1 MRRRLPPL
9 NSLKAFE
16 AAARYCSFSDAADEL
31 CVSHSAVSHQV
42 KLLEKHLNIELFVRK
57 PHSVTLSAA
66 GKQLYPYLRDGFNGL
81 SEGVERVLAPQAPS
95 VLTVRLYNTF
105 AIRWLIPN
113 LTKFQRDYPDI
124 QVRLS
129 TSLTDVDFDHD
140 DVDVCIRSGK
150 TDDPGVHYDRLFGG
164 ESFPVCSPAY
174 LEKNPNLKQPS
185 DLLKHTIIQVT
196 SCPDDW
202 FNWLSLNNISD
213 ASFDSSLEF
222 DSYDLA
228 LTTAAQGLGVA
239 MTIDTYAKTELE
251 TGVLI
256 EPFPDF
262 RKPYPLDWYLAS
274 RRDRHDT
281 KKIQLFRQ
289 WMLEEAKAFQ

>member
-31 CVSHSAVSHQV
+31 CVSHSAISHQV
-42 KLLEKHLNIELFVRK
+42 KLLEKHLDLELFVRK
-57 PHSVTLSAA
+57 PHSVSLSSA
-66 GKQLYPYLRDGFNGL
+66 GKQLYPYLRDGFNGIA
-81 SEGVERVLAPQAPS
+81 EGVERVLAPQAPS
-95 VLTVRLYNTF
+95 ILTVRVYNTF

-113 LTKFQRDYPDI
+113 LSKFQLAHPKI

-129 TSLTDVDFDHD
+129 TSLSDVDFDHD

-150 TDDPGVHYDRLFGG
+150 TEDSGVQYDRLFGS
-164 ESFPVCSPAY
+164 ESFPVCSASY
-174 LEKNPNLKQPS
+174 LANNPNLRKPA
-185 DLLKHTIIQVT
+185 DLLNHTIIQVA

-202 FNWLSLNNISD
+202 MNWLNLNNISD

-228 LTTAAQGLGVA
+228 LTTAAQGMGVA
-239 MTIDTYAKTELE
+239 MTIDTYAKRELDA
-251 TGVLI
+251 GLLI
-256 EPFPDF
+256 EPFPEL

-274 RRDRHDT
+274 RHDRYET
-281 KKIQLFRQ
+281 KKTQLFRQ
-289 WMLEEAKAFQ
+289 WMQEQTKVFA